1 MVILNP
7 LMSESKIQNFNH
19 LKIHSQYSICE
30 GAIKIDDL
38 KDFSKENRLKA
49 IGLCDTINLCGALEF
64 AEKISKVGTQPII
77 GTQINFKF
85 LETTGLL
92 PLYALDAKG
101 YKRIIELSSLSYLH
115 NTELSEPHL
124 EFNELLKHND
134 GVALFSGSI
143 TGLFGQLFQK
153 GKFSEIKDLCSKL
166 KKNYGDRFYIEI
178 QRHGDEN
185 EVGFEKFNLSKSL
198 ELKIPIIATNE
209 TFYIKKE
216 MHEAHDALICIKN
229 KTYINE
235 KNRARYTDQHYFKND
250 IEMSELFADIPEAL
264 ENNYNFPYRC
274 SFRPLSSKPILP
286 NISSEKSGS
295 ADEILQNES
304 FKGLE
309 EKFINHFKVPK
320 KNLLNNENFIR
331 YQDRLNH
338 ELNIIIEMRYASYFL
353 IVSDY
358 IKWAKNN
365 DIPVGPGRGS
375 GAGSL
380 VAWCL
385 SITDVDPIKFNL
397 IFERFL
403 NPDRISM
410 PDFDIDFCEEKRD
423 QVFKYLTKK
432 YEESVAHIITFGKL
446 KARMVIRDVGRVL
459 GLSYGFVD
467 SISKMIPFDPSRP
480 QNLTECIAGEPRL
493 QKMINEDQR
502 VKKLIEISLKLE
514 GLNRN
519 VATHAAGV
527 VIADKKLKEIVPLY
541 KDSSADL
548 LLPSTQFDMY
558 SAESAGLI
566 KFDFLG
572 LKTLTV
578 INNTQNL
585 IKKKNK
591 NFHIEKISYDDQKVF
606 ELLSSG
612 KTVGLFQIESSG
624 MREALIQMK
633 PNHIEDII
641 ALVALYRPGPM
652 SNIPTYNDCKH
663 GRQEPD
669 YLHPLLE
676 EILKPTYGVI
686 IYQEQVMQIAQKL
699 SGFSA
704 GQADILRRAMG
715 KKKRAEL
722 EKQKQNF
729 IAGAVNKGISKD
741 VAAGIFLKIE
751 PFAEYGFNK
760 SHAAA
765 YAIISY
771 QTAFLKTYYPKEFI
785 AASMT
790 MDISNQNKLS
800 EFYEELKRLNVEII
814 RPDINECFADFRTDG
829 EKFYYGLGAIKAVGF
844 EAISNIVEEREKNG
858 KFKSISNFLDR
869 VNPKDINKLQ
879 LEGLVKAGAFD
890 KLNSNRQSL
899 FNSIPNFI
907 IKSKNIFENKFAN
920 QIDLFGENENQENEI
935 ILKIDDWKFEER
947 LSKEFEALGFFISD
961 HPINQYKEI
970 FDDYN
975 IVDYHKFN
983 NNDDFIESN
992 IAATLLKVQERK
1004 TAKGNSYAVLKLT
1017 DLTSVFEIFIFSDI
1031 LNINRELLKEGE
1043 SLILTLA
1050 KSISNEDNRFKRINV
1065 NKIASLK
1072 NILTKPINEITFN
1085 LKSLKEL
1092 EQISKFLDTNGD
1104 TLINIKVNDENN
1116 HLCFSLKNRRNID
1129 RKTVNLIRNKEIS
1142 AIIS

>member
-1 MVILNP
+1 MA
-7 LMSESKIQNFNH
+7 ESSIQNFNH
-19 LKIHSQYSICE
+19 LKIHTQYSICE
-30 GAIKIDDL
+30 GAVKIDDL
-38 KDFSKENRLKA
+38 QVFSKLNKIKSLA
-49 IGLCDTINLCGALEF
+49 LCDTSNLCGALEF

-85 LETTGLL
+85 GDTVGLL
-92 PLYALDAKG
+92 PLFSLNEKG
-101 YKRIIELSSLSYLH
+101 YKRIIKLSSLSFLE
-115 NTELSEPHL
+115 NDELSDPHVD
-124 EFNELLKHND
+124 FNNLLDNND
-134 GVALFSGSI
+134 GVAIFSGTSF
-143 TGLFGQLFQK
+143 GLFGQLFNK
-153 GKFSEIKDLCSKL
+153 GKFSEIHDLYKKL
-166 KKNYGDRFYIEI
+166 NLTFGDRFYIEI
-178 QRHGDEN
+178 QRHNDQN
-185 EVGFEKFNLSKSL
+185 ELGFEKFNLNKSL

-209 TFYIKKE
+209 VFYINQD
-216 MHEAHDALICIKN
+216 MHEAHDALICIGN

-235 KNRARYTDQHYFKND
+235 KNRKRFSDQHYFKSNS
-250 IEMSELFADIPEAL
+250 EMSELFADLPEAL
-264 ENNYNFPYRC
+264 ENNYNFPLRC
-274 SFRPLSSKPILP
+274 NFRPLFSNPILP
-286 NISSEKSGS
+286 NISSKEGGNADDLLKKDSFSGLKIKFNKIFGIK
-295 ADEILQNES
+295 ENELDND
-304 FKGLE
+304 KNYLE
-309 EKFINHFKVPK
+309 YK
-320 KNLLNNENFIR
+320 
-331 YQDRLNH
+331 DRLDH
-338 ELNIIIEMRYASYFL
+338 ELSIIIEMKYSSYFL

-423 QVFKYLTKK
+423 LVFEYLTKK
-432 YEESVAHIITFGKL
+432 YEDSVAHIITFGKL

-459 GLSYGFVD
+459 GLPYGFVD

-480 QNLTECIAGEPRL
+480 QTLTQCISGEPRL
-493 QKMINEDQR
+493 QKLINEDQR
-502 VKKLIEISLKLE
+502 VKKLTDLSLKLE

-527 VIADKKLKEIVPLY
+527 VIADKKLTEVVPLY
-541 KDSSADL
+541 KDASSDL

-558 SAESAGLI
+558 SAENAGLV

-578 INNTQNL
+578 INNTQKL
-585 IKKKNK
+585 IKKIDK
-591 NFHIEKISYDDQKVF
+591 NFNIEKISFEDQNVF
-606 ELLSSG
+606 DLLSSG
-612 KTVGLFQIESSG
+612 NTVGLFQVESTG
-624 MREALIQMK
+624 MREALVQMK

-663 GRQEPD
+663 GRQTPD

-676 EILKPTYGVI
+676 DILKPTYGVI

-699 SGFSA
+699 SGFTA
-704 GQADILRRAMG
+704 GQADLLRRAMG

-722 EKQKQNF
+722 EKQKQGF
-729 IAGAVNKGISKD
+729 IAGAVENGIAKD

-800 EFYEELKRLNVEII
+800 EFYEELKRQNIKVT
-814 RPDINECFADFRTDG
+814 RPNINECYADFRTEGD
-829 EKFYYGLGAIKAVGF
+829 KFYYALGGIKAVGF
-844 EAISNIVEEREKNG
+844 EAISNVIKERSENG
-858 KFKSISNFLDR
+858 KFDSINDFLKR
-869 VNPKDINKLQ
+869 VNPKDMNKLQ

-890 KLNSNRQSL
+890 NLNNNRQSL

-907 IKSKNIFENKFAN
+907 IKTKNIFDNKSAN
-920 QIDLFGENENQENEI
+920 QIDLFSDDESSQNDITHDIE
-935 ILKIDDWKFEER
+935 DWKFEER
-947 LSKEFEALGFFISD
+947 LSKEFEAVGFFISD
-961 HPINQYKEI
+961 HPLNQFTEI
-970 FDDYN
+970 FDDYK
-975 IVDYHKFN
+975 IKDYSNFN
-983 NNDDFIESN
+983 SNDEIKDAN

-1004 TAKGNSYAVLKLT
+1004 TAKGNAYAVLKLT
-1017 DLTSVFEIFIFSDI
+1017 DLNSVFELFIFSDI
-1031 LNINRELLKEGE
+1031 LELNREILKEGN
-1043 SLILTLA
+1043 SLILTLV
-1050 KSISNEDNRFKRINV
+1050 KNISNDENRFKRINV
-1065 NKIASLK
+1065 QKIG
-1072 NILTKPINEITFN
+1072 
-1085 LKSLKEL
+1085 SLKEL
-1092 EQISKFLDTNGD
+1092 FNSPINEVSFDVKSHIEVDEISKILKEDGKTIVNINMTVEEK
-1104 TLINIKVNDENN
+1104 TLK
-1116 HLCFSLKNRRNID
+1116 FKLKKSRNLD
-1129 RKTVNLIRNKEIS
+1129 RKSLNLLRKEEIS
-1142 AIIS
+1142 STIN

>member
-1 MVILNP
+1 MP
-7 LMSESKIQNFNH
+7 ESLSQNFNH

-30 GAIKIDDL
+30 GAAKIDDL
-38 KDFSKENRLKA
+38 QEYSKTHKLKSL
-49 IGLCDTINLCGALEF
+49 GLCDTSNLCGALEF
-64 AEKISKVGTQPII
+64 AEKISKSGTQPII
-77 GTQINFKF
+77 GTQINFKISN
-85 LETTGLL
+85 TTGLL
-92 PLYALDAKG
+92 PLFALNEAG
-101 YKRIIELSSLSYLH
+101 YKNIIDLSSSSYLK
-115 NTELSEPHL
+115 NDELSEPHV
-124 EFNELLKHND
+124 EFENLLSNSN
-134 GVALFSGSI
+134 GVAIFSG
-143 TGLFGQLFQK
+143 TVLGLFGKLFDK
-153 GKFSEIKDLCSKL
+153 GKFTEIHNLYDQI
-166 KKNYGDRFYIEI
+166 KKSFGDRFYIEI
-178 QRHGDEN
+178 QRHNDLN
-185 EVGFEKFNLSKSL
+185 EIGFEKFNLKKSL
-198 ELKIPIIATNE
+198 DLEIPIIATNE
-209 TFYIKKE
+209 VFYLDKD
-216 MHEAHDALICIKN
+216 MHEAHDALICIGN
-229 KTYINE
+229 KTYVNE
-235 KNRARYTDQHYFKND
+235 KNRLKFTDQHYLKTNS
-250 IEMSELFADIPEAL
+250 EMSELFADLPEAL
-264 ENNYNFPYRC
+264 ENNYNFPLRC
-274 SFRPLSSKPILP
+274 NFRPMFSSPNLP
-286 NISSEKSGS
+286 NISSEKGGN
-295 ADEILQNES
+295 ADEILKKDS
-304 FKGLE
+304 FEGLIQKFNTVFE
-309 EKFINHFKVPK
+309 IKKDNLEKNSSYLIYK
-320 KNLLNNENFIR
+320 E
-331 YQDRLNH
+331 RLNH
-338 ELNIIIEMRYASYFL
+338 ELSIIIEMKYSSYFL

-423 QVFKYLTKK
+423 LVFKYLTNK
-432 YEESVAHIITFGKL
+432 YKDSVAHIITFGKL

-480 QNLTECIAGEPRL
+480 QNLTQCIAGEPRL
-493 QKMINEDQR
+493 QKLIKEDLR
-502 VKKLIEISLKLE
+502 VKKLTDLSLKLE

-527 VIADKKLKEIVPLY
+527 VIADKKLTEVVPLY
-541 KDSSADL
+541 KDASADL

-558 SAESAGLI
+558 SAENAGLV

-578 INNTQNL
+578 INNTQKL
-585 IKKKNK
+585 VREKIKD
-591 NFHIEKISYDDQKVF
+591 FDIDKISYEDQKVF
-606 ELLSSG
+606 DLMSTG
-612 KTVGLFQIESSG
+612 NTVGLFQIESAG

-699 SGFSA
+699 SGFTA
-704 GQADILRRAMG
+704 GQADLLRRAMG

-722 EKQKQNF
+722 EKQKQGF
-729 IAGAVNKGISKD
+729 IAGAVKNGIAKD

-771 QTAFLKTYYPKEFI
+771 QTAFLKKYYPKEFI

-790 MDISNQNKLS
+790 MDISNQSKLS

-814 RPDINECFADFRTDG
+814 RPDINECFADFRAIND
-829 EKFYYGLGAIKAVGF
+829 KFFYALGGIKAVGY
-844 EAISNIVEEREKNG
+844 EAISNIVEERISNG
-858 KFKSISNFLDR
+858 KFASIHDFINR

-890 KLNSNRQSL
+890 SLNLNRQAL
-899 FNSIPNFI
+899 LESIPSI
-907 IKSKNIFENKFAN
+907 IVKNKNIFDYKSAN
-920 QIDLFGENENQENEI
+920 QIDLFSDEEI
-935 ILKIDDWKFEER
+935 TNDDLIIKTDDWKFEER
-947 LSKEFEALGFFISD
+947 LSKEFEAVGFFISD
-961 HPINQYKEI
+961 HPLNQFTGI
-970 FDDYN
+970 FDDYK
-975 IVDYHKFN
+975 IKDYST
-983 NNDDFIESN
+983 FISSKEIKNSN

-1017 DLTSVFEIFIFSDI
+1017 DLSGVFELFIFSDV
-1031 LNINRELLKEGE
+1031 LELNREILKEGG
-1043 SLILTLA
+1043 SLILTLFKNISNDENRLTRINVQKITSLKDLFTSPINEVLFELKA
-1050 KSISNEDNRFKRINV
+1050 KEQIETIFKILKDEGKTVVNINISNEENTLKFK
-1065 NKIASLK
+1065 LK
-1072 NILTKPINEITFN
+1072 NTRKLDR
-1085 LKSLKEL
+1085 KSLNL
-1092 EQISKFLDTNGD
+1092 LRNQQIQ
-1104 TLINIKVNDENN
+1104 
-1116 HLCFSLKNRRNID
+1116 
-1129 RKTVNLIRNKEIS
+1129 
-1142 AIIS
+1142 AIIN